1 MMQRFWP
8 EGVPVDFKD
17 MPALPPQPTEVA
29 PSSGATRVST
39 DKDSDANVLVEDG
52 ALHSADEDWDAEDEE
67 D

>member
-17 MPALPPQPTEVA
+17 MPALPPQPTEIA
-29 PSSGATRVST
+29 PASGATRVTT
-39 DKDSDANVLVEDG
+39 DKDSDANVLVEDA
-52 ALHSADEDWDAEDEE
+52 ALLSSDEDWDAEDEE